1 MAYNVVLKIV
11 NRLNYRIKFDCDA
24 NVICLRHASQH
35 FARELV
41 NSESQIIYSW

>member
-1 MAYNVVLKIV
+1 MADTVVAIV
-11 NRLNYRIKFDCDA
+11 NLLNYQIKFDCDA